1 MFKLFLILSGFL
13 FTAGL
18 FANDEIEGTY
28 IAKSETTDE
37 VYELNLNV
45 EKDSS
50 GEDNF
55 YFHLTRAL
63 QKEEGKNETSIAGKY
78 KVEKKKIIL
87 YGESITAHK
96 QSQNPEVDNKQ
107 ESKYTGSPIRV
118 HVRNED
124 NKTILVLSAFG
135 KILKLAKQS

>member
-55 YFHLTRAL
+55 YFHLKLENTKWTKRKLFFMA
-63 QKEEGKNETSIAGKY
+63 
-78 KVEKKKIIL
+78 
-87 YGESITAHK
+87 
-96 QSQNPEVDNKQ
+96 NPLLLINKA
-107 ESKYTGSPIRV
+107 
-118 HVRNED
+118 
-124 NKTILVLSAFG
+124 KTPM
-135 KILKLAKQS
+135 